1 VNWVDYVNV
10 LLAVWL
16 AAAPWFLEYVLSS
29 VRREDLGAAA
39 LLLIIATCGIVLR
52 TREQVVAASAL
63 GCGAWIVMAP
73 WVMGYAGRNPVP
85 ALNEVW
91 IGFVVMLF
99 AGLRL
104 YAAGTLDRR

>member
-1 VNWVDYVNV
+1 
-10 LLAVWL
+10 
-16 AAAPWFLEYVLSS
+16 
-29 VRREDLGAAA
+29 
-39 LLLIIATCGIVLR
+39 
-52 TREQVVAASAL
+52 
-63 GCGAWIVMAP
+63 
-73 WVMGYAGRNPVP
+73 MGYAGRNPVP

>member
-1 VNWVDYVNV
+1 
-10 LLAVWL
+10 
-16 AAAPWFLEYVLSS
+16 
-29 VRREDLGAAA
+29 
-39 LLLIIATCGIVLR
+39 
-52 TREQVVAASAL
+52 
-63 GCGAWIVMAP
+63 
-73 WVMGYAGRNPVP
+73 MGYAGRNPVA

>member
-1 VNWVDYVNV
+1 LAHEHGSRERSPEPDVNWVDYVNV

-52 TREQVVAASAL
+52 TREQVVAAARWD
-63 GCGAWIVMAP
+63 AAH
-73 WVMGYAGRNPVP
+73 
-85 ALNEVW
+85 
-91 IGFVVMLF
+91 
-99 AGLRL
+99 GLSWRH
-104 YAAGTLDRR
+104 G